1 VSWERHRTLLLGVT
15 GAAGAIDALSFVHL
29 GKVFTSFMSGNVLF
43 LGLGAGDGD
52 AGLVIRAGVA
62 LAAFFAGAVGG
73 ARLVGTHLVPAAPNR
88 GRAALAIEA
97 ALLLAFAV
105 VWLAF
110 GAPDHHAAER
120 TVLLGL
126 AGGSMGIQGAL
137 VLALR
142 VPNVVTVALTATVAY
157 LGQRAGASSEPKP
170 AGSAL
175 PSTGLLIALVLMYVV
190 CAFVVAVLPSTPA
203 LSLAPLLALLA
214 AVAFDRQ
221 TAART
226 ARAASTA
233 AA

>member
-1 VSWERHRTLLLGVT
+1 MSWERHRTLLVGLT

-73 ARLVGTHLVPAAPNR
+73 ARLVGTRLVPAAPGR
-88 GRAALAIEA
+88 ERAALAIEA
-97 ALLLAFAV
+97 ALLLAFAL

-110 GAPDHHAAER
+110 GAPDHHAVER
-120 TVLLGL
+120 TTLVAL
-126 AGGSMGIQGAL
+126 AAGSMGIQGAL

-157 LGQRAGASSEPKP
+157 LGQRAGTSSEPKP
-170 AGSAL
+170 AGAGL
-175 PSTGLLIALVLMYVV
+175 PSTGLLVALVLTYVG
-190 CAFVVAVLPSTPA
+190 CAFVIAILPATPA
-203 LSLAPLLALLA
+203 LSLAPLLALL
-214 AVAFDRQ
+214 VAFACDRQ
-221 TAART
+221 AAART